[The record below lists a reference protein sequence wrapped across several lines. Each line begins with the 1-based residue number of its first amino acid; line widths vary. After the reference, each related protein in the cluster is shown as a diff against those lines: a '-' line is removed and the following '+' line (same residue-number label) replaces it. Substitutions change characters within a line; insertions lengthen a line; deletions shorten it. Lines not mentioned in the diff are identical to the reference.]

1 MAKVYFL
8 KDTVSISLPAQIIVI
23 ALSTVAMEY
32 KLPNSVL
39 VSSKVSLKSWLNNEI
54 KNVYQIQMQK
64 LSKIQRIK
72 DLNFC
77 K

>member
-54 KNVYQIQMQK
+54 KNVWPNPDAK
-64 LSKIQRIK
+64 AIK
-72 DLNFC
+72 NPKNKRFIFL
-77 K
+77 

>member
-54 KNVYQIQMQK
+54 KNVWPNPDAK
-64 LSKIQRIK
+64 DIK
-72 DLNFC
+72 NPKNKRFKFL
-77 K
+77 

>member
-23 ALSTVAMEY
+23 ALNTVAMEY

-54 KNVYQIQMQK
+54 KNVWPNPEAK
-64 LSKIQRIK
+64 AIK
-72 DLNFC
+72 NPKNKRFIFL
-77 K
+77 

>member
-8 KDTVSISLPAQIIVI
+8 KDTVSISVPAQIIVI
-23 ALSTVAMEY
+23 ALNTVAMEY

-54 KNVYQIQMQK
+54 KNVWPNPEAK
-64 LSKIQRIK
+64 AIK
-72 DLNFC
+72 NPKNKRFIFL
-77 K
+77 

>member
-23 ALSTVAMEY
+23 ALNTVAMEY

-54 KNVYQIQMQK
+54 KNVWPNPDAK
-64 LSKIQRIK
+64 AIK
-72 DLNFC
+72 NPKNKRFIFL
-77 K
+77 

>member
-8 KDTVSISLPAQIIVI
+8 KDTVSINLPAQIIVI

-39 VSSKVSLKSWLNNEI
+39 VSLNVSLKSWLNNEI
-54 KNVYQIQMQK
+54 KNVWPNPDAK
-64 LSKIQRIK
+64 AIK
-72 DLNFC
+72 NPKNKRFKFL
-77 K
+77 